1 MSDLLQSAKAIAYTL
16 LSHHQGEKTDDVILS
31 IIEKASAINIIDGLE
46 FDKRELFEILKA
58 ELSIGKGEITI
69 LSEDIEP
76 WLNEEKANINFELW
90 NRYKLHIRNND
101 SSFPINDLDD
111 FTDKILDKCVNP
123 KKDGSWDRREWWLD
137 TFNLEKPL
145 TMLG

>member
-90 NRYKLHIRNND
+90 NRYKLHI
-101 SSFPINDLDD
+101 
-111 FTDKILDKCVNP
+111 
-123 KKDGSWDRREWWLD
+123 
-137 TFNLEKPL
+137 
-145 TMLG
+145 